1 MIFEG
6 CNNILVYL
14 LGAQTRSRMVLP
26 LLTAKRRLPILL
38 GAYTIF
44 SVLYLFA
51 GHVQIRS
58 PVSLSLTLVDEA
70 IGFVDWT
77 IFIYL
82 SQLGIICSPYVLH
95 DDYLSMNETLYA
107 MLIATG
113 IAFAIFMIFPTTLPR
128 DSLNPGTHLAP
139 LYAQLHAMDK
149 PVNCFPSLH
158 VTLAHLAWTT
168 YLRARGPKLA
178 VIFAWAMLITV
189 STLTTK
195 QHYFVDVL
203 GGWALA
209 AISLALAKLLVRRL
223 MAEQLP
229 TQSTGS
235 RP

>member
-51 GHVQIRS
+51 GHVQLRV
-58 PVSLSLTLVDEA
+58 PVELPLTPVDEA
-70 IGFVDWT
+70 VGFVDWT

-95 DDYLSMNETLYA
+95 DDYLSMNESLYA

-113 IAFAIFMIFPTTLPR
+113 LAFVVFMVFPTTLPR
-128 DSLNPGTHLAP
+128 DALSPGEKLAP

-168 YLRARGPKLA
+168 YLRARGAKLA
-178 VIFAWAMLITV
+178 GVFAWAMLITI

-195 QHYFVDVL
+195 QHYFVDIL
-203 GGWALA
+203 AGFALA
-209 AISLALAKLLVRRL
+209 AVSLTLAKWLVHHL
-223 MAEQLP
+223 MAGQ
-229 TQSTGS
+229 TAQSS
-235 RP
+235 LDQRL